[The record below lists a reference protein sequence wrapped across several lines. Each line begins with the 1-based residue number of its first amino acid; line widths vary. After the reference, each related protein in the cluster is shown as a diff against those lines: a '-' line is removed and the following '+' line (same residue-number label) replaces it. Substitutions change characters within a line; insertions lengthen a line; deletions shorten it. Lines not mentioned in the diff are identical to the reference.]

1 MKMTFNRKLMLA
13 VLADEIDGR
22 QPPHSASSIEYTL
35 DNAFNYKWTDEPY
48 SSMTTLPTKR
58 QIYRTLKDLLGAGL
72 IVGARIKSNCSNTQL
87 AYWENE
93 YQLSGDVY
101 KNSLTTDCTMT
112 YNKVNRAKYG
122 VSFFGSVFDM
132 GLPAQEIAPLLLK
145 VKSLIQKTHPDK
157 ANGYEAQF
165 KQMKQCLDWIKT
177 GIPLPTPIQAS
188 SDQSTNTKGLTN
200 G

>member
-13 VLADEIDGR
+13 VIADEIDCCL
-22 QPPHSASSIEYTL
+22 PPHSASSIRYALES
-35 DNAFNYKWTDEPY
+35 AINYKFEGWPY
-48 SSMTTLPTKR
+48 DAMTTLPTDR
-58 QIYRTLKDLLGAGL
+58 QIYRTLADLWNSGL
-72 IVGARIKSNCSNTQL
+72 IVGWRIKRDGYNGTL
-87 AYWENE
+87 PFWEVE

-101 KNSLTTDCTMT
+101 KNSLITDCTMT

-157 ANGYEAQF
+157 ADGYEAQF
-165 KQMKQCLDWIKT
+165 KQMKQCLDWIKS